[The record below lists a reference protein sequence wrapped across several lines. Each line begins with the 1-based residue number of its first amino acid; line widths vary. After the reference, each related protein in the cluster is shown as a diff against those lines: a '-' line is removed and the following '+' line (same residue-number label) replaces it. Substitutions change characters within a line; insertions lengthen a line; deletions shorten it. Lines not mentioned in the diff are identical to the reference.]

1 MPCKN
6 IHKLTTD
13 RHTSAGYRVTLQHR
27 GKIHVK
33 LFSLRKY
40 GTYPAALAAAQA
52 HLTALRLK
60 LKLPLTPHT
69 NAQN

>member
-27 GKIHVK
+27 GKIHNK

-52 HLTALRLK
+52 HLTALKLK
-60 LKLPLTPHT
+60 LKLPLTIQDDE
-69 NAQN
+69 A